1 MGNKG
6 GVGISLNID
15 GTTFLLINAHLA
27 GWIFVDVSKSML
39 TIIIYNSSRRQG
51 ASSTGKS
58 DQDQGGVMYSQWGY
72 SIHDTLNDRQSYRLT
87 IIWRLMTHGS
97 WPKVSCNFLYSE
109 SC

>member
-27 GWIFVDVSKSML
+27 GWVFVNTPKSML
-39 TIIIYNSSRRQG
+39 IVIICNSSRRQG

-58 DQDQGGVMYSQWGY
+58 DQD
-72 SIHDTLNDRQSYRLT
+72 
-87 IIWRLMTHGS
+87 
-97 WPKVSCNFLYSE
+97 
-109 SC
+109 